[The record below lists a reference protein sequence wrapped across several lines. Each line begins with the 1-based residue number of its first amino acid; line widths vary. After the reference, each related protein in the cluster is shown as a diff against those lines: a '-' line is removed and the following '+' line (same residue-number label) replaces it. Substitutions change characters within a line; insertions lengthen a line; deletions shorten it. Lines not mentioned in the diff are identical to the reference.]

1 MQQYATYEHYP
12 DFSYNIITHLISS
25 PDAEIIWKLLK
36 YNTDNAFAMPNLTT
50 DEKRALIYVG
60 GENQTAFKVFIDP
73 GMEEAVTT
81 VMTLL
86 RIYPMVILPEDY
98 TKGIASINFEV
109 FSHFQTNT
117 MKNRRTK
124 IDTIV
129 QALIKSLNGK
139 DVKGVGNLFFNAG
152 RSRYDKIVAIGT
164 SPYKGKCLTMST
176 NIA

>member
-1 MQQYATYEHYP
+1 MQNYATYNDYP
-12 DFSYNIITHLISS
+12 DFSYRIISHLMSS

-36 YNTDNAFAMPNLTT
+36 YNTNTAFTMPDLSK
-50 DEKRALIYVG
+50 DEKKSMIYAG
-60 GENQTAFKVFIDP
+60 GDEQTDFRVFIDP

-81 VMTLL
+81 MMTIL
-86 RIYPMVILPEDY
+86 RIYPMIILPESY
-98 TKGIASINFEV
+98 TNGLASINFEV

-129 QALIKSLNGK
+129 QALIQSLNGK
-139 DVKGVGNLFFNAG
+139 DVCGLGSLFFNAS
-152 RSRYDKIVAIGT
+152 RSRHDKIIAIGNA
-164 SPYKGKCLTMST
+164 PYKGKCLTMSV